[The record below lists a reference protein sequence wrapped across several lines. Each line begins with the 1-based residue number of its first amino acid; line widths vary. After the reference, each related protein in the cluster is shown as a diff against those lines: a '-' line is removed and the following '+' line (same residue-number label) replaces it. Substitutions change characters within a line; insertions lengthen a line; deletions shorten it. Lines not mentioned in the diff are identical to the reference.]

1 MFLGFYHSPIG
12 HLVIKATESGIC
24 SISLRPKDSDELVL
38 ENKHTSQGVIELRS
52 YFAGKLK
59 SFSVELDLGL
69 MTDYSKQVLEKVMT
83 IPYGRTQSYLDI
95 ALKMGDKN
103 AVRAVGNANRK
114 NPIPIIIP
122 CHRVIGSNGSLVGY
136 VYGIDKKA
144 ALLAH
149 EAPQSYAL
157 QGDLFT

>member
-1 MFLGFYHSPIG
+1 MFLAFYQSPIG

-24 SISLRPKDSDELVL
+24 SISLRTKESEETELQ
-38 ENKHTSQGVIELRS
+38 NDHTSQCIAELQA
-52 YFAGKLK
+52 YFSGKLQ
-59 SFSVELDLGL
+59 SFSVKTDLED
-69 MTDYSKQVLEKVMT
+69 MTDYSKQVLQEVSD

-136 VYGIDKKA
+136 VYGLDKKQ

-149 EAPQSYAL
+149 ESPQSYAL
-157 QGDLFT
+157 QGDLFS